1 MTIFFVGSKGASYG
15 GRKNIDTQTT
25 GGQNFKSKPQLAR
38 PAELNITGINKKRRR
53 SRYDRYTQLELDWTG
68 LRIRK

>member
-1 MTIFFVGSKGASYG
+1 VDK
-15 GRKNIDTQTT
+15 
-25 GGQNFKSKPQLAR
+25 LAKKIETLAFAG

-53 SRYDRYTQLELDWTG
+53 SRDDRYTQLELDWTG